1 MKKIFVPMAFV
12 ALLSFASC
20 SETFEPSV
28 DFGDKTYVNDYS
40 KLVETLKETLNNQT
54 ATLAEKLNAL
64 NTTMTS
70 GFANVKLSIDA
81 QTGEIKTGFTNV
93 DSKLGTIN
101 TNILNGFTAV
111 SGSINTQTN
120 TLKISIDK
128 VAENVDKNNT
138 AIVNL
143 SAQMASSLEALRAE
157 VEKQGGKIVTA
168 IDNQGN
174 VIVTA
179 IDRNSQVISTQYAGV
194 AAAIANQTTT
204 LNNAIAA
211 NTAQIAKAI
220 TDGNQATVN
229 ALTAQNNLLAMLN
242 NSTALLASNTAKIEQ
257 AILNGDQATANALS
271 AQNKL
276 IEKLVSYSDGIT
288 FNGTADA
295 NGKYTSIN
303 VTPELWKAAK
313 NDSDIMNFL
322 TNQMQPH
329 GTPTPTPTQYCS
341 YARDFNESQI
351 HEHSIWTK
359 VSDSNETVQ
368 LSGYTSQD
376 GVSLCTLTLV
386 SMNSTY
392 RLTIS
397 SGCAY
402 PIIYC
407 VKVTDAAGTDRV
419 LYNGGGIA
427 SFDVVFVNYNNG
439 YYCPNPTA
447 KVYTTY
453 SYSY

>member
-1 MKKIFVPMAFV
+1 MKKIFVPMALV

-64 NTTMTS
+64 NTTMTN

-179 IDRNSQVISTQYAGV
+179 IDKNSQVISTQYAGV

-204 LNNAIAA
+204 VKDAIAA
-211 NTAQIAKAI
+211 NAALIAKAI
-220 TDGNQATVN
+220 TDGDQATVN
-229 ALTAQNNLLAMLN
+229 ALTAQN
-242 NSTALLASNTAKIEQ
+242 ALL
-257 AILNGDQATANALS
+257 G
-271 AQNKL
+271 KL
-276 IEKLVSYSDGIT
+276 ISYSDGLT
-288 FNGTADA
+288 FNGTADSS
-295 NGKYTSIN
+295 GKYTSIN

-313 NDSDIMNFL
+313 SDSEIMNYL
-322 TNQMQPH
+322 TNQMQSH
-329 GTPTPTPTQYCS
+329 GTPSPTPTQYCS
-341 YARDFNESQI
+341 SYRDFNESQI
-351 HEHSIWTK
+351 HEHSLWTK
-359 VSDSNETVQ
+359 VSDSNETVE
-368 LSGYTSQD
+368 LSGYTTQD
-376 GVSLCTLTLV
+376 GVTLCTLTRV
-386 SMNSTY
+386 YMYTTY
-392 RLTIS
+392 RLTIL
-397 SGCAY
+397 SGCAFPY
-402 PIIYC
+402 IYC
-407 VKVTDAAGTDRV
+407 VKVTDAASTDRV
-419 LYNGGGIA
+419 LYNGGGIT

-453 SYSY
+453 SY

>member
-1 MKKIFVPMAFV
+1 MAFV
-12 ALLSFASC
+12 ALLSITSC

-28 DFGDKTYVNDYS
+28 DFGDRTYVNDYS
-40 KLVETLKETLNNQT
+40 KLIETLKETLNNQT

-64 NTTMTS
+64 NATMTN

-143 SAQMASSLEALRAE
+143 SAQMANSLEALRAE

-174 VIVTA
+174 VVVTA
-179 IDRNSQVISTQYAGV
+179 IDKNSQVISTQYAGI
-194 AAAIANQTTT
+194 AAAITNQTTT
-204 LNNAIAA
+204 VKDAIALNA
-211 NTAQIAKAI
+211 AQIAKAI
-220 TDGNQATVN
+220 SDGDQATVN
-229 ALTAQNNLLAMLN
+229 ALTAQNIVL
-242 NSTALLASNTAKIEQ
+242 Q
-257 AILNGDQATANALS
+257 
-271 AQNKL
+271 KL
-276 IEKLVSYSDGIT
+276 ISYSDGLT
-288 FNGTADA
+288 FNGTADYA
-295 NGKYTSIN
+295 GKYTSIN

-313 NDSDIMNFL
+313 SDSEIMNYL
-322 TNQMQPH
+322 TNQMQSH

-341 YARDFNESQI
+341 YTNNFDESQI
-351 HEHSIWTK
+351 HEHSVWTK
-359 VSDSNETVQ
+359 VSDSSETVE
-368 LSGYTSQD
+368 LSGYTTQD
-376 GVSLCTLTLV
+376 GVTLCTLTRV
-386 SMNSTY
+386 YMYSTY

-397 SGCAY
+397 SGCAF

-407 VKVTDAAGTDRV
+407 VKVTDAAGADRV
-419 LYNGGGIA
+419 LYNGSGVS
-427 SFDVVFVNYNNG
+427 SFDVTFVNYSNG
-439 YYCPNPTA
+439 YYSPNPTA
-447 KVYTTY
+447 KVYTRY
-453 SYSY
+453 

>member
-1 MKKIFVPMAFV
+1 MKKIFVPMALV
-12 ALLSFASC
+12 ALLSITSC

-28 DFGDKTYVNDYS
+28 DFGDRTYVNDYS

-64 NTTMTS
+64 NTTMTN

-179 IDRNSQVISTQYAGV
+179 IDKNSQVISTQYAGV

-204 LNNAIAA
+204 VKDAIAA
-211 NTAQIAKAI
+211 NAAQIAKAI
-220 TDGNQATVN
+220 TDGDQATVN
-229 ALTAQNNLLAMLN
+229 ALTAQN
-242 NSTALLASNTAKIEQ
+242 ALL
-257 AILNGDQATANALS
+257 G
-271 AQNKL
+271 KL
-276 IEKLVSYSDGIT
+276 INYSDGLT
-288 FNGTADA
+288 FNGTPDYS
-295 NGKYTSIN
+295 GKYTSIN

-313 NDSDIMNFL
+313 SDSEIMNYL
-322 TNQMQPH
+322 TNQMQSH
-329 GTPTPTPTQYCS
+329 GTPAPTPTQYCS
-341 YARDFNESQI
+341 SYRNLDESQI
-351 HEHSIWTK
+351 HDHSVWTK
-359 VSDSNETVQ
+359 ISDSNETVE

-376 GVSLCTLTLV
+376 GVTLCTLTRV
-386 SMNSTY
+386 YMYTTY

-397 SGCAY
+397 SSCAFPY
-402 PIIYC
+402 IYY
-407 VKVTDAAGTDRV
+407 VKVTDAASTDRV
-419 LYNGGGIA
+419 LYNGGGIT

-453 SYSY
+453 SY